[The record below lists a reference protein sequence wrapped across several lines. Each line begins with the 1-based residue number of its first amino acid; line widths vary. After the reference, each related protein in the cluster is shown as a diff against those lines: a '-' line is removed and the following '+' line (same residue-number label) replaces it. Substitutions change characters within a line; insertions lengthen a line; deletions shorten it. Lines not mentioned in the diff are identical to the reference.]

1 MFLCA
6 VPDYPILNGTSCYSA
21 TNDGRE
27 GKVNATIQLS
37 VHSGWKSLAPVASIR
52 GVFSLMQPRTRIVHP
67 LRMPITITKRKTYLM
82 RQTIKA
88 SSNCKEWFKS

>member
-21 TNDGRE
+21 TYDGRE
-27 GKVNATIQLS
+27 GIVNVTIQLS
-37 VHSGWKSLAPVASIR
+37 VHSGWKSLAPVESIR
-52 GVFSLMQPRTRIVHP
+52 GELSLRQPPPRIIPGLPPIPISRTV
-67 LRMPITITKRKTYLM
+67 LM